1 MPTPVQTPADI
12 LRLVRDAGLD
22 RACTRLRKP
31 PVPSALLRELHESGE
46 RDGIRF
52 VARYPLSPSDLL
64 DHIANTSTDAE
75 VAALLGSN
83 PRTPPPVLLRLI
95 DHPAPQVRASV
106 ALHPNL
112 TTREMIKLLRDS
124 ETGVV
129 CQLARNSGLRVQHQA
144 YLVRHPEAEVRAS
157 LADNPALDPQIVR
170 ALADDPEES
179 VRRATAG
186 NARAQPNQLLMW
198 ADSDDAAL
206 QHGLL
211 DRSRLDD
218 DLLRSL
224 ALSPHPE
231 VRERVRAAGPPEPP
245 ELLHALEQGPPEEQ
259 QAIAARPDLPR
270 PLLRHLCRREDP
282 AMRIVLARHPQID
295 SDLAEFVSQ
304 SGGESENL
312 ALLDNPAR
320 QTDWIPFLLNA
331 PYPRLHAALVYEE
344 DLDPAHL
351 HLLVNQRLCAET
363 TLQLAAAQRPF
374 PELRA
379 DLASIIARHPWPGL
393 RFLAATSRQLPLAL
407 LRELAADAVPRVAQA
422 ARENANFDAHRT
434 PNDEPLLYS
443 LDERLRVWRDS
454 IDQHLKAIAPNQ
466 PKPSE
471 APPTAPTFQN

>member
-1 MPTPVQTPADI
+1 MAAPVQTPADI

-22 RACTRLRKP
+22 RACNRLRKP
-31 PVPSALLRELHESGE
+31 PVPSTLLRELEESGE
-46 RDGIRF
+46 RDGVRF

-64 DHIANTSTDAE
+64 DHIARTTDDPE
-75 VAALLGSN
+75 IAALLGRN

-95 DHPAPQVRASV
+95 DHPAAEVRAAV

-124 ETGVV
+124 ATGVV

-144 YLVRHPEAEVRAS
+144 YLVRHPETEVRAS
-157 LADNPALDPQIVR
+157 LADNPSLDPQIVR
-170 ALADDPEES
+170 ALGDDPEES
-179 VRRATAG
+179 VRRGTAAR
-186 NARAQPNQLLMW
+186 ARAQPNQLLMW
-198 ADSDDAAL
+198 ADSDDAPL

-224 ALSPHPE
+224 ALSPHPC
-231 VRERVRAAGPPEPP
+231 VRERVRTASPPEPP
-245 ELLHALEQGPPEEQ
+245 ELLQALEQGPPEEQ

-282 AMRIVLARHPQID
+282 AIRIVLARHPHID
-295 SDLAEFVSQ
+295 RDLAEFISQ

-320 QTDWIPFLLNA
+320 QPDWIPFLLNA
-331 PYPRLHAALVYEE
+331 PHPRLHAALVYEE
-344 DLDPAHL
+344 SLDPAHL

-374 PELRA
+374 TELRA
-379 DLASIIARHPWPGL
+379 DLASLIARHPWPGL
-393 RFLAATSRQLPLAL
+393 RYLAAASRQLPLSL
-407 LRELAADAVPRVAQA
+407 LDELANDAVPRVAQT
-422 ARENANFDAHRT
+422 ARENPNFRT
-434 PNDEPLLYS
+434 KRVPRDEPLLYS
-443 LDERLRVWRDS
+443 LDERVRTWRDAL
-454 IDQHLKAIAPNQ
+454 DQHLHQIGSSADSNL
-466 PKPSE
+466 
-471 APPTAPTFQN
+471 QN

>member
-1 MPTPVQTPADI
+1 MAAKVETTADI
-12 LRLVRDAGLD
+12 LRLVRDAGLE
-22 RACTRLRKP
+22 RACTHLRKP
-31 PVPSALLRELHESGE
+31 PVPSALLRELEESGE
-46 RDGIRF
+46 RDGLRF

-64 DHIANTSTDAE
+64 DHIARTADDPE
-75 VAALLGSN
+75 IAALLGGN

-95 DHPAPQVRASV
+95 DHPAPEVRAAV

-124 ETGVV
+124 ASGVV

-144 YLVRHPEAEVRAS
+144 YLVRHPEAGVRAS
-157 LADNPALDPQIVR
+157 LADNPSLDPQIVR
-170 ALADDPEES
+170 ALGDDAEDF
-179 VRRATAG
+179 VRRAAAART
-186 NARAQPNQLLMW
+186 RAQPNQLLMW

-224 ALSPHPE
+224 ALSPHPC
-231 VRERVRAAGPPEPP
+231 VRERVRAAGPPQPP
-245 ELLHALEQGPPEEQ
+245 ELLQALEQGPPEEQ

-270 PLLRHLCRREDP
+270 PLLRHLCRRDDP

-295 SDLAEFVSQ
+295 SDLAEFISQ
-304 SGGESENL
+304 SGGETENL

-320 QTDWIPFLLNA
+320 QADWIPFLLHA
-331 PYPRLHAALVYEE
+331 PHPRLHAALVYEE
-344 DLDPAHL
+344 SLDPAHL

-363 TLQLAAAQRPF
+363 TLQLAAGQRPF

-379 DLASIIARHPWPGL
+379 DLASLIARHPWPGL

-407 LRELAADAVPRVAQA
+407 LQELAGDAVPRVAQA
-422 ARENANFDAHRT
+422 ARENPNFHPHRT
-434 PNDEPLLYS
+434 HHDEPLLYS
-443 LDERLRVWRDS
+443 LDERVRLWRDS
-454 IDQHLKAIAPNQ
+454 LDRHLKAIGENPQTA
-466 PKPSE
+466 SE
-471 APPTAPTFQN
+471 TPPTTATFHN